1 MREINLP
8 ELKTREM
15 CKPEDLRL
23 LTVTQAAVD
32 KAKLFVRINEVKA
45 KQGGENGLIA
55 LAKATGAKRVME
67 MMELW
72 EEKNDQ
78 FQENH
83 AKF

>member
-1 MREINLP
+1 MYEINLP

-15 CKPEDLRL
+15 CKPEERQLV
-23 LTVTQAAVD
+23 TTTQAAVD

-45 KQGGENGLIA
+45 KQGGENGLVA

-72 EEKNDQ
+72 EESK
-78 FQENH
+78 
-83 AKF
+83 